1 MKKPYKL
8 IIILI
13 AIAAIAIIIPIIISW
28 LSPKFSSDITAD
40 GLLNYI
46 VSIFAFFSTLILSV
60 VAICQTRKANELS
73 QSVLKIEQNNYR
85 RFIQPFISIYN
96 YEFSEFLFNDILK
109 AKNTMI
115 QIGEWNDNEKAI
127 GLILEIVNT
136 TESFISFLYD
146 DAFIEKKCCMHS
158 GINANKNLLF
168 TTLEPGGKEKIIL
181 YANHD
186 FFKCLYGKTL
196 ELNFRIRNRFANLF
210 LEKVDLVFVSMY
222 NEPHLKGT
230 IAIQNYRVE
239 ED

>member
-28 LSPKFSSDITAD
+28 LSPKFSSEITAD

-96 YEFSEFLFNDILK
+96 YEFSEFLFNDILN
-109 AKNTMI
+109 AENTMI

-127 GLILEIVNT
+127 YLILEIVNT

-146 DAFIEKKCCMHS
+146 DAFIEKKRCIHS
-158 GINANKNLLF
+158 RINPNLLF
-168 TTLEPGGKEKIIL
+168 ITLKPGGKEKIIL
-181 YANHD
+181 YANYD
-186 FFKCLYGKTL
+186 FFKCLREKTL

-210 LEKVDLVFVSMY
+210 L
-222 NEPHLKGT
+222 
-230 IAIQNYRVE
+230 
-239 ED
+239 